1 MTINKLEYL
10 HLSHFALTLQ
20 KVRGIFLMKWSSE
33 MTPIFPYSTYLL
45 NRIRKHMFFL
55 SQIIFLIHYL
65 GFGIIPKVWFLKN
78 FAGTIHQA

>member
-20 KVRGIFLMKWSSE
+20 KIRGISLMKWSSE

-45 NRIRKHMFFL
+45 KSFRIQKHMFFL

-65 GFGIIPKVWFLKN
+65 GFGIIPKV
-78 FAGTIHQA
+78 